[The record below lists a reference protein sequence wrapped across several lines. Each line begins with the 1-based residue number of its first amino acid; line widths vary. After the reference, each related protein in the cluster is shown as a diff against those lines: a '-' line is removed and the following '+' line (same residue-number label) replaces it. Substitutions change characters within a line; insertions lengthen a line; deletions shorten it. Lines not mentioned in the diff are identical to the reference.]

1 MDECIRI
8 ANLTKT
14 FQGKTALNQLNCVV
28 KQGEIYGF
36 LGPSGAGKTT
46 TIKLLTGQLKP
57 QSGELTVLGKPVV
70 PGRNDLYSQIGVLTD
85 NSGFYEKMT
94 VRENL
99 KLFARISQTTDTRI
113 QQVLEQLGLAEHQNK
128 KAEKLSRGMKQRLM
142 FARAILH
149 QPKLLFLDEP
159 TANLDPSTSEDVHA
173 LIRQMNSQGTTIFLT
188 THNMEEAQ
196 ELCDHVAFLNEGHI
210 VEEGT
215 PSDLRLKYAEDA
227 VELRYKDGT
236 CVRVRKDAEA
246 LREALKQEGQLLT
259 IHSQEPDL
267 KTIFLQL
274 TGRDLR

>member
-1 MDECIRI
+1 
-8 ANLTKT
+8 
-14 FQGKTALNQLNCVV
+14 
-28 KQGEIYGF
+28 
-36 LGPSGAGKTT
+36 
-46 TIKLLTGQLKP
+46 
-57 QSGELTVLGKPVV
+57 
-70 PGRNDLYSQIGVLTD
+70 
-85 NSGFYEKMT
+85 MT

-215 PSDLRLKYAEDA
+215 PSDLRLKYA
-227 VELRYKDGT
+227 
-236 CVRVRKDAEA
+236 
-246 LREALKQEGQLLT
+246 
-259 IHSQEPDL
+259 
-267 KTIFLQL
+267 
-274 TGRDLR
+274 

>member
-14 FQGKTALNQLNCVV
+14 FQGKTALNQLNCIV

-70 PGRNDLYSQIGVLTD
+70 PGRNDLYAQIGVLTD

-99 KLFARISQTTDTRI
+99 KLFARISQTDDARI

-149 QPKLLFLDEP
+149 QPKLLFLD
-159 TANLDPSTSEDVHA
+159 
-173 LIRQMNSQGTTIFLT
+173 
-188 THNMEEAQ
+188 
-196 ELCDHVAFLNEGHI
+196 
-210 VEEGT
+210 
-215 PSDLRLKYAEDA
+215 K
-227 VELRYKDGT
+227 
-236 CVRVRKDAEA
+236 
-246 LREALKQEGQLLT
+246 
-259 IHSQEPDL
+259 
-267 KTIFLQL
+267 
-274 TGRDLR
+274 

>member
-1 MDECIRI
+1 M
-8 ANLTKT
+8 
-14 FQGKTALNQLNCVV
+14 
-28 KQGEIYGF
+28 
-36 LGPSGAGKTT
+36 
-46 TIKLLTGQLKP
+46 
-57 QSGELTVLGKPVV
+57 V

-159 TANLDPSTSEDVHA
+159 TAN
-173 LIRQMNSQGTTIFLT
+173 QMNSQGTTIFLT

-236 CVRVRKDAEA
+236 CLRVRKDAEA